1 MSIIGKLHEISLYG
15 LIANI
20 ICLICGKVTLIT
32 LWEAAFHPNSF
43 VGVFQCYLFWASVLF
58 IPIAIIGAVATK
70 YRDYGE
76 GLTFFSSN
84 IVIIIFAHIGEE
96 LLGLVS
102 TPYWFVRD
110 VFIKNLDEPV
120 RIVDYILYLIEIIF
134 IIIGMIF
141 IFNT

>member
-1 MSIIGKLHEISLYG
+1 MDLLVYFN
-15 LIANI
+15 A
-20 ICLICGKVTLIT
+20 T
-32 LWEAAFHPNSF
+32 
-43 VGVFQCYLFWASVLF
+43 LFWALVLF
-58 IPIAIIGAVATK
+58 IPIATIGAIATK

-84 IVIIIFAHIGEE
+84 IVVIIFAHIGEE
-96 LLGLVS
+96 LLGLVA

-120 RIVDYILYLIEIIF
+120 RIVDYILYLSEIIF